1 MCQFYASVAKMPRLS
16 SLFACVCVCV
26 VCASLVRCA
35 RRRDKV
41 SNSFTSTSSKSQKD
55 IKEMRISLSPI
66 DRRWKE
72 TGALGRHLAILA
84 RINWSLILFASYS
97 SRRMYTNDVVMLVK
111 DERTMIALS
120 HIERVEER
128 CFNFCTYKRTHT
140 FFSFRAL
147 RRLYFYVF
155 FHMFITLSISTEKK
169 KYCLAR
175 TRDMMKQR
183 YGNSREGQKNSRMLL
198 LVGRRSNPMSVSP
211 VPLKRE

>member
-1 MCQFYASVAKMPRLS
+1 MRVWFDVRVVATKS
-16 SLFACVCVCV
+16 SQT
-26 VCASLVRCA
+26 
-35 RRRDKV
+35 
-41 SNSFTSTSSKSQKD
+41 SFTSTSSKSQKD

-84 RINWSLILFASYS
+84 RINWSLIFFASYY
-97 SRRMYTNDVVMLVK
+97 SRQMYTNDVVMLVK

-155 FHMFITLSISTEKK
+155 HMFITLSISTEKK

-175 TRDMMKQR
+175 TRDVMKQR
-183 YGNSREGQKNSRMLL
+183 YGNSREGRKNSRMLL
-198 LVGRRSNPMSVSP
+198 LVGRRSNSMSVSP

>member
-1 MCQFYASVAKMPRLS
+1 MPRLS

-41 SNSFTSTSSKSQKD
+41 FSNSFTSTSSKSQKD

-84 RINWSLILFASYS
+84 RINWSLIFFASYY

-111 DERTMIALS
+111 DERTMVALS

-128 CFNFCTYKRTHT
+128 CFNFCTYKHTHT

-183 YGNSREGQKNSRMLL
+183 YGNSREGRKNSRMLL
-198 LVGRRSNPMSVSP
+198 LVGRRSNSMSVSP

>member
-1 MCQFYASVAKMPRLS
+1 MPRLS

-41 SNSFTSTSSKSQKD
+41 FSNSFTSTSSKSQED
-55 IKEMRISLSPI
+55 VKEMRISLSPI

-84 RINWSLILFASYS
+84 RINWSLIFFASYY